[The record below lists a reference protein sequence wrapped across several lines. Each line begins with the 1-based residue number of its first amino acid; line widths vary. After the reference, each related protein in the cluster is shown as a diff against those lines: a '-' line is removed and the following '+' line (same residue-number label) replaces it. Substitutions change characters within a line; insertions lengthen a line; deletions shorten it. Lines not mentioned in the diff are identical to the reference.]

1 MIRVLYISDRA
12 SLGGG
17 QQSML
22 AVMRALH
29 TQGAQYTVIVPSPG
43 DLEGE
48 CRALGVPVFVKACAP
63 FRGGRWRDIKDT
75 RRFISTV
82 IERQGIAVLHTE
94 IPRSALYAMTMRRP
108 LVFHARVGTRAW
120 FFDRLLERW
129 ANRIV
134 CVSADVA
141 RRFFMAPEGRR
152 PVIPNGVDLALFCPS
167 AEKRAVVR
175 QRWGVGDRPL
185 IGMAAEIIPGKGI
198 FDLLDIAAIV
208 LRACPEARFVFAGSG
223 SAALTN
229 RFRQAIVAA
238 GLHERVVVLGQV
250 KQMDEFH
257 AALDA
262 FVLPSRLR
270 EGLPRTLI
278 EAAACG
284 VPAVAY
290 DRGGCREVIQAGE
303 TGLLVPVGDVEQ
315 FAQRVRVL
323 IEDRSLRRR
332 MGARA
337 RERAETAFDISRCAG
352 TILRVYEELVVE
364 R

>member
-1 MIRVLYISDRA
+1 
-12 SLGGG
+12 
-17 QQSML
+17 ML

-82 IERQGIAVLHTE
+82 IERLGNAVHHTE
-94 IPRSALYAMTMRRP
+94 IHGSALYAMAMRRP
-108 LVFHARVGTRAW
+108 FVFHARVGTRAW

-208 LRACPEARFVFAGSG
+208 LRACPEARIVFAGRG
-223 SAALTN
+223 SATLSNLVCRA
-229 RFRQAIVAA
+229 VSAA
-238 GLHERVVVLGQV
+238 GG
-250 KQMDEFH
+250 
-257 AALDA
+257 
-262 FVLPSRLR
+262 
-270 EGLPRTLI
+270 PRPGAVPGAGNSMCTI
-278 EAAACG
+278 AC
-284 VPAVAY
+284 P
-290 DRGGCREVIQAGE
+290 
-303 TGLLVPVGDVEQ
+303 
-315 FAQRVRVL
+315 
-323 IEDRSLRRR
+323 
-332 MGARA
+332 
-337 RERAETAFDISRCAG
+337 
-352 TILRVYEELVVE
+352 
-364 R
+364 

>member
-1 MIRVLYISDRA
+1 
-12 SLGGG
+12 
-17 QQSML
+17 
-22 AVMRALH
+22 
-29 TQGAQYTVIVPSPG
+29 
-43 DLEGE
+43 
-48 CRALGVPVFVKACAP
+48 
-63 FRGGRWRDIKDT
+63 
-75 RRFISTV
+75 
-82 IERQGIAVLHTE
+82 
-94 IPRSALYAMTMRRP
+94 MTMRRP
-108 LVFHARVGTRAW
+108 LVFHARVGARACLS
-120 FFDRLLERW
+120 DRLLERW
-129 ANRIV
+129 ATRSV
-134 CVSADVA
+134 CVSAAVA
-141 RRFFMAPEGRR
+141 RRFSMAPEGRR

-185 IGMAAEIIPGKGI
+185 IGMAAEVIPGKGI

-208 LRACPEARFVFAGSG
+208 LRACPEARFVFPGRGSR
-223 SAALTN
+223 ALTN

-238 GLHERVVVLGQV
+238 GLHERAAGLGQV

-290 DRGGCREVIQAGE
+290 DPGGCREVIQARG
-303 TGLLVPVGDVEQ
+303 TGLPVPVGDVEQ

-337 RERAETAFDISRCAG
+337 RERAATAFGISRFARA
-352 TILRVYEELVVE
+352 IPRVY
-364 R
+364 

>member
-1 MIRVLYISDRA
+1 
-12 SLGGG
+12 
-17 QQSML
+17 
-22 AVMRALH
+22 
-29 TQGAQYTVIVPSPG
+29 
-43 DLEGE
+43 
-48 CRALGVPVFVKACAP
+48 
-63 FRGGRWRDIKDT
+63 
-75 RRFISTV
+75 
-82 IERQGIAVLHTE
+82 
-94 IPRSALYAMTMRRP
+94 MTMRRP
-108 LVFHARVGTRAW
+108 LVFHARVGARAW

-223 SAALTN
+223 SAAPTN
-229 RFRQAIVAA
+229 RVRQAIVAA
-238 GLHERVVVLGQV
+238 GLHERGAGLGQG
-250 KQMDEFH
+250 KQVDEVP

-262 FVLPSRLR
+262 LVLPSRLR

-284 VPAVAY
+284 VPAGAY
-290 DRGGCREVIQAGE
+290 APGGCRAGIE
-303 TGLLVPVGDVEQ
+303 AGDDGRVVPVRDGGQ
-315 FAQRVRVL
+315 F
-323 IEDRSLRRR
+323 
-332 MGARA
+332 
-337 RERAETAFDISRCAG
+337 
-352 TILRVYEELVVE
+352 
-364 R
+364 